1 MFKVELKRKNQICVK
16 EEEILKY
23 SFIKMPSKQ
32 EQKQQ
37 QQKQQPKQPQS
48 NPKGQQSNPKQQQS
62 NPKEQPKTNPDDNK
76 IVQIPLVTLKKF
88 RGIFEVASNRANWR
102 TDELLPVGLIVRDID
117 MLINHFS
124 NPPNKEEKKEEKQ
137 NPKV

>member
-1 MFKVELKRKNQICVK
+1 
-16 EEEILKY
+16 
-23 SFIKMPSKQ
+23 MPPKQ

-37 QQKQQPKQPQS
+37 PKGQT
-48 NPKGQQSNPKQQQS
+48 KGQQSNAKQQQANPKQQQS
-62 NPKEQPKTNPDDNK
+62 NAKQQQINPDENK
-76 IVQIPLVTLKKF
+76 IVQIPLITLKKF
-88 RGIFEVASNRANWR
+88 RNVFEVASNRANWR

-124 NPPNKEEKKEEKQ
+124 NPPSQEKKEEKQ

>member
-1 MFKVELKRKNQICVK
+1 
-16 EEEILKY
+16 
-23 SFIKMPSKQ
+23 MPPKQ

-48 NPKGQQSNPKQQQS
+48 NPKGQQSNPKGQQS
-62 NPKEQPKTNPDDNK
+62 NAKQQQTNPDDNK

-117 MLINHFS
+117 MLINHFD
-124 NPPNKEEKKEEKQ
+124 NPPNPNKEKKEEK
-137 NPKV
+137 

>member
-1 MFKVELKRKNQICVK
+1 
-16 EEEILKY
+16 
-23 SFIKMPSKQ
+23 MPPKQ

-37 QQKQQPKQPQS
+37 PKGQTKGQQS
-48 NPKGQQSNPKQQQS
+48 NPKGQQSNPKQQQA
-62 NPKEQPKTNPDDNK
+62 NPDDNK

-88 RGIFEVASNRANWR
+88 RNVFEVASNRANWR

-124 NPPNKEEKKEEKQ
+124 NPPSQEKKEEKT
-137 NPKV
+137 KS

>member
-1 MFKVELKRKNQICVK
+1 
-16 EEEILKY
+16 
-23 SFIKMPSKQ
+23 MPPKQ

-37 QQKQQPKQPQS
+37 QQKQQPKQQQSNPKGQQS
-48 NPKGQQSNPKQQQS
+48 NPKGQQSNPKQQQVNS
-62 NPKEQPKTNPDDNK
+62 DDNQ

-88 RGIFEVASNRANWR
+88 RNVFEVASNRANWR

-124 NPPNKEEKKEEKQ
+124 NPPSQEKKDEKQ

>member
-1 MFKVELKRKNQICVK
+1 
-16 EEEILKY
+16 
-23 SFIKMPSKQ
+23 MPPKQ

-37 QQKQQPKQPQS
+37 SKGQQS
-48 NPKGQQSNPKQQQS
+48 NPKGQQSNPKGQQS
-62 NPKEQPKTNPDDNK
+62 NPKGQQSNPKGQQTNPDDNK

-88 RGIFEVASNRANWR
+88 RNVFEVASNRANWR

-124 NPPNKEEKKEEKQ
+124 NPPSQEKKEEKQ

>member
-1 MFKVELKRKNQICVK
+1 
-16 EEEILKY
+16 
-23 SFIKMPSKQ
+23 MPPKQ

-37 QQKQQPKQPQS
+37 SKGQQSNPKGQTKGQQS
-48 NPKGQQSNPKQQQS
+48 NPKGQQANS
-62 NPKEQPKTNPDDNK
+62 DDNK

-124 NPPNKEEKKEEKQ
+124 NPPNNQEKTEEKQ

>member
-1 MFKVELKRKNQICVK
+1 
-16 EEEILKY
+16 
-23 SFIKMPSKQ
+23 MPPKQ

-37 QQKQQPKQPQS
+37 QQKQQPKQQQS
-48 NPKGQQSNPKQQQS
+48 NPKGQQSNPKGQQ
-62 NPKEQPKTNPDDNK
+62 TNPDDNK

-124 NPPNKEEKKEEKQ
+124 NPPSQEKKEEKQ

>member
-1 MFKVELKRKNQICVK
+1 
-16 EEEILKY
+16 
-23 SFIKMPSKQ
+23 MPPKQ

-37 QQKQQPKQPQS
+37 QKGQAKGQQS
-48 NPKGQQSNPKQQQS
+48 NPKGQQA
-62 NPKEQPKTNPDDNK
+62 NPDDNK

-124 NPPNKEEKKEEKQ
+124 NPPNNQEKKEEKQ

>member
-1 MFKVELKRKNQICVK
+1 
-16 EEEILKY
+16 
-23 SFIKMPSKQ
+23 MPPKQ

-37 QQKQQPKQPQS
+37 QQKQQPKQQQS
-48 NPKGQQSNPKQQQS
+48 NPKGQQS
-62 NPKEQPKTNPDDNK
+62 NPDDNK

-124 NPPNKEEKKEEKQ
+124 NPPSQEKKEEKQ

>member
-1 MFKVELKRKNQICVK
+1 
-16 EEEILKY
+16 
-23 SFIKMPSKQ
+23 MPPKQ

-37 QQKQQPKQPQS
+37 QKGQT
-48 NPKGQQSNPKQQQS
+48 KGQQSNPKQQQ
-62 NPKEQPKTNPDDNK
+62 TNPDDNK

-124 NPPNKEEKKEEKQ
+124 NPPNNQEKKEEKQ
-137 NPKV
+137 IPKV